1 MTAKGSAVRCDT
13 GQGHHEGEKCLV
25 MGDTVIRNVGTGR
38 RNMVVE
44 CFQGIRTDQVHRVVE
59 NRDLRNPTPI
69 IRKKYGRHIY
79 NN

>member
-1 MTAKGSAVRCDT
+1 
-13 GQGHHEGEKCLV
+13 